1 MKTFTF
7 LGRYSILGL
16 FHIVSFSL
24 KKRHKLQGESSM
36 LKRISSEKLPQAVGS
51 YSPATEVGNL
61 IFTSGQLPINGKTN
75 KIDFPDSIEEQTK
88 QSMDNVK
95 YILEDNKSSL
105 ENIVK
110 TTVYLKNIKDFASF
124 DQVYKSYFTESFPSR
139 TAFEVGDLPMG
150 ALIEIEVVAQKIG

>member
-1 MKTFTF
+1 
-7 LGRYSILGL
+7 
-16 FHIVSFSL
+16 
-24 KKRHKLQGESSM
+24 M

-88 QSMDNVK
+88 QSMNNVK

-105 ENIVK
+105 EAIVK

-124 DQVYKSYFTESFPSR
+124 DQVYKSYFT
-139 TAFEVGDLPMG
+139 G
-150 ALIEIEVVAQKIG
+150 